1 MNTTKFYTEIA
12 KHMEKYN
19 NHKEIRACSIGDY
32 EEFYFVTIKG
42 DFGLFIPKKQF
53 IFDIDKIAPQ
63 GLTDFTRIINRQE
76 VAELAERYEIIEQN
90 KKQIQALRPIR
101 TLNKSLEVWINTD
114 YLKYFTSPIIKIVS
128 PTDPVFIYEFGQL
141 AGLIMPVRMPK

>member
-12 KHMEKYN
+12 KHMEKYSR
-19 NHKEIRACSIGDY
+19 HKEMRACSVGDY

-63 GLTDFTRIINRQE
+63 GLTNFTRIINRQE
-76 VAELAERYEIIEQN
+76 VAELAERYEIIIQN
-90 KKQIQALRPIR
+90 NKQIQKLHTADSKI
-101 TLNKSLEVWINTD
+101 ECWINTD
-114 YLKYFTSPIIKIVS
+114 YLKYFTCPIIKIVS